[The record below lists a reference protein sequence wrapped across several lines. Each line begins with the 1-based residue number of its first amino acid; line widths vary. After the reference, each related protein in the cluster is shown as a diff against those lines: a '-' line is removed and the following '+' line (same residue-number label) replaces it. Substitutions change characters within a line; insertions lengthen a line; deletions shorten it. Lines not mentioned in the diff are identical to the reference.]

1 MKYDRSTG
9 QYSSSD
15 SDIRIKVPGFG
26 GTKTIEELSQ
36 TGLNDFPYFKDM
48 VKYFVDRG
56 YERGKSIRGAPYDWR
71 YGPGKMP
78 LIFVLLTVHVHARMH
93 S

>member
-15 SDIRIKVPGFG
+15 NDIKIMVPGFG
-26 GTKTIEELSQ
+26 QTETIEELSQ

-71 YGPGKMP
+71 YGPGEMP
-78 LIFVLLTVHVHARMH
+78 VLDKNFFLL